1 MRISDWSS
9 DVCSSD
15 LVELAGDQCAFGLLR
30 RFQRHVVALE
40 IGARIEHFLIEEA
53 SVKVCVEIVV
63 MLDVVLAGERLVE
76 FEQLAEQRA
85 DTPSLHPMFAAVLEQ
100 IGSAACRERV
110 CEYV

>member
-15 LVELAGDQCAFGLLR
+15 L
-30 RFQRHVVALE
+30 HVVALE

-63 MLDVVLAGERLVE
+63 MLDVVLAGERIVE

-85 DTPSLHPMFAAVLEQ
+85 DTPSLHAMFEAVLELQRSEERRVGKGFCSTGRTRWPQ
-100 IGSAACRERV
+100 IN
-110 CEYV
+110 

>member
-63 MLDVVLAGERLVE
+63 MIDVVLSGERLVE

-85 DTPSLHPMFAAVLEQ
+85 DTPSLHATLEAVRDRK
-100 IGSAACRERV
+100 SV
-110 CEYV
+110 F